1 LFFAFGTRYFLA
13 LCFANHEAAH
23 NGATMLRRRCFAVG
37 GLLLRR
43 DAKMPGI
50 LDGKVAL
57 ITGAGS
63 GIGQATSRIFA
74 REGAKLVLA
83 DVVEEGGNRTLKIVQ
98 DLGAQAVFVK
108 CDVAKWSDVDAAV
121 AQAVQKFGRLDC
133 AFNNAG
139 IEGESGETHVCTEE
153 NWARVMAI
161 NLTGVFFCMKAEV
174 NQLLK
179 QGGGG
184 AIVNTSSGAGLAG
197 VRGMPAYVAA
207 KHGVAGLT
215 RAAALEY
222 GRHNIRINAVCPGP
236 IRTPMM
242 GRLLKERPDAE
253 QRFARSEP
261 LKRLGEPEEIGEAV
275 AWLCSDR
282 SSYVTGLPMPVDGG
296 FMAG

>member
-1 LFFAFGTRYFLA
+1 MA
-13 LCFANHEAAH
+13 
-23 NGATMLRRRCFAVG
+23 
-37 GLLLRR
+37 
-43 DAKMPGI
+43 GI

-83 DVVEEGGNRTLKIVQ
+83 DVVEEGGNQTLKMVQ
-98 DLGAQAVFVK
+98 DLGANAIFVK
-108 CDVAKWSDVDAAV
+108 CDVSKSSDVDAAV
-121 AQAVQKFGRLDC
+121 AKVVATYGRLDC

-139 IEGESGETHVCTEE
+139 IEGEGGNTHECTEA
-153 NWARVMAI
+153 NWARVISI
-161 NLTGVFFCMKAEV
+161 NLTGVWLCMKAEIV
-174 NQLLK
+174 QMLK

-184 AIVNTSSGAGLAG
+184 AVVNTSSGAGLAG
-197 VRGMPAYVAA
+197 IRGMPAYVAA

-222 GRHNIRINAVCPGP
+222 GRQGIRINAVCPGP

-242 GRLLKERPDAE
+242 ARGLKLRPDLE
-253 QRFARSEP
+253 ERYARSEP

-282 SSYVTGLPMPVDGG
+282 ASYVTGLPMPVDGG
-296 FMAG
+296 FMAQ

>member
-1 LFFAFGTRYFLA
+1 MA
-13 LCFANHEAAH
+13 
-23 NGATMLRRRCFAVG
+23 
-37 GLLLRR
+37 
-43 DAKMPGI
+43 GI

-83 DVVEEGGNRTLKIVQ
+83 DVVEDGGNRTLKIVQ
-98 DLGAQAVFVK
+98 DLGSQAIFVK
-108 CDVAKWSDVDAAV
+108 CDVAKWNDVEAAI
-121 AQAVQKFGRLDC
+121 AKAVQTYGRLDC

-139 IEGESGETHVCTEE
+139 IEGQGGDTHQCSEE
-153 NWARVMAI
+153 NWARVISI
-161 NLTGVFFCMKAEV
+161 NLTGVFYCMKAEI

-179 QGGGG
+179 QNSGG

-222 GRHNIRINAVCPGP
+222 GRNNIRINAVCPGP

-242 GRLLKERPDAE
+242 GRLLQDRPDIE
-253 QRFARSEP
+253 QRFARAEP

-275 AWLCSDR
+275 AWLCSDHA
-282 SSYVTGLPMPVDGG
+282 SYVTGLPMPVDGG

>member
-1 LFFAFGTRYFLA
+1 MA
-13 LCFANHEAAH
+13 
-23 NGATMLRRRCFAVG
+23 
-37 GLLLRR
+37 
-43 DAKMPGI
+43 GI

-63 GIGQATSRIFA
+63 GIGQATSLIFA

-83 DVVEEGGNRTLKIVQ
+83 DVVEEGGNRTLKMVQ
-98 DLGAQAVFVK
+98 DLGANAIFVK
-108 CDVAKWSDVDAAV
+108 CDVSKWNDVEGAV
-121 AQAVQKFGRLDC
+121 NLAVQSYGRIDC

-139 IEGESGETHVCTEE
+139 IEGKSGNTHECTPE
-153 NWARVMAI
+153 NWDRVIAI
-161 NLTGVFFCMKAEV
+161 DLTGVWLCMKAEIA
-174 NQLLK
+174 QMLK
-179 QGGGG
+179 QGGNG

-222 GRHNIRINAVCPGP
+222 GKQNIRINGVCPGP

-242 GRLLKERPDAE
+242 GRLLQNRPDAE

-282 SSYVTGLPMPVDGG
+282 ASYVTGLPMPVDGG
-296 FMAG
+296 FMAT